1 MFLSGEN
8 IHMNKLRNPCVIFDL
23 DGTLCNVKHRQ
34 QFIATH
40 PRNWDAWN
48 AGILQDSMNVPVGIV
63 FKSLKTTYSKLKT
76 IILTGRTDN
85 YKDETEL
92 WLNKNA
98 IQYDELYMRKHDDRR
113 DDSVVK
119 GEVVDFLE
127 KKYNILCVFEDRKR
141 VVDMWVKRGIWVFD
155 CGQTRGD
162 F

>member
-1 MFLSGEN
+1 MR
-8 IHMNKLRNPCVIFDL
+8 KLNHPCVIFDL

-40 PRNWDAWN
+40 PRNWNAWN
-48 AGILQDSMNVPVGIV
+48 AGILQDTVNPPVGVV
-63 FKSLKTTYSKLKT
+63 FKALKKSYTKLKMV
-76 IILTGRTDN
+76 ILTGRTDD

-92 WLNKNA
+92 WLNRNS
-98 IQYDELYMRKHDDRR
+98 IEYDELYMRKSGDFR
-113 DDSVVK
+113 DDTEIK
-119 GEVVDFLE
+119 GEIVDIIE

-155 CGQTRGD
+155 CGQTKGD